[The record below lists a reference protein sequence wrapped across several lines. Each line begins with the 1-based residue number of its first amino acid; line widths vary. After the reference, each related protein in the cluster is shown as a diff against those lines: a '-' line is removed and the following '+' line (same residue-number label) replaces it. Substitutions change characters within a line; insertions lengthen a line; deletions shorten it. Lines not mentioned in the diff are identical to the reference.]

1 MQWTL
6 GGSVEMLAL
15 VNVADDQAKE
25 LEQLARE
32 HRGRIFGLCYRY
44 AGNRD
49 DAEDL
54 VQEVFLKAYR
64 GLDRFRG
71 EASVSTWLYRI
82 AVNTC
87 LNWLAARKGRTE
99 PLPEV
104 LVDPG
109 PSPPER
115 LGRSERAEAVRR
127 AVLRLPDRQRMTL
140 VLRVYEELS
149 HKEVAEIMGCPV
161 GTAKANFFFA
171 LKNLRK
177 HLEGAQAPEIG

>member
-1 MQWTL
+1 
-6 GGSVEMLAL
+6 MLAT
-15 VNVADDQAKE
+15 VSVADERTRE
-25 LEQLARE
+25 LEGIVRE
-32 HRGRIFGLCYRY
+32 QRGRLLGLCYRY
-44 AGNRD
+44 AGNRE
-49 DAEDL
+49 DADDL

-64 GLDRFRG
+64 GLHGFRG

-87 LNWLAARKGRTE
+87 LNWLSAKKLRAE
-99 PLPEV
+99 ELSPNLA
-104 LVDPG
+104 DPG
-109 PSPPER
+109 PSPWER
-115 LGRSERAEAVRR
+115 LGRSETAETVRR

-149 HKEVAEIMGCPV
+149 HKEIADVMGCSL

-177 HLEGAQAPEIG
+177 LLEGPSQGLEIR